1 MTTHRSDEEFVVFIG
16 RNLQQGI
23 MLKIKKGDTVAI
35 IAGKDKGVESRV
47 LAMVGEDK
55 ILVEKVNVV
64 TKHIKPT
71 QGGKKG
77 ERITVE
83 APIHISNAMLIDP
96 STKKKTRVGF
106 SFDDKGNKMRVAK
119 TSGKEIVSNKG

>member
-1 MTTHRSDEEFVVFIG
+1 
-16 RNLQQGI
+16 

-35 IAGKDKGVESRV
+35 IAGKDKGKESSV
-47 LAMVGEDK
+47 LAMVGTDK
-55 ILVEKVNVV
+55 VLVEKVNVV

-83 APIHISNAMLIDP
+83 APVHISNVMLIDP

-106 SFDDKGNKMRVAK
+106 AFDDKGTKMRVGRK
-119 TSGKEIVSNKG
+119 SGKEITSK